1 MVANTSSNSTTRGL
15 DGMAEAPTG
24 RQAEILAFIE
34 DHVAR
39 HGYPPT
45 VREIGTGVGLASPS
59 TVHRHL
65 EKLEEGGHLTRD
77 PSKPR
82 AMLVGIKG
90 GKTPAATVTPDFML
104 PLVGAV
110 AAGAPILADEHVED
124 HVAAPF
130 AADYL
135 LRVKGDSMINAGI
148 LDGDLVAVKQ
158 QDTARDGQIVVALLE
173 DEATV
178 KRVYREPGGVRL
190 EAENEAYEP
199 IRGTDIKVIGRVV
212 GVMRDL

>member
-1 MVANTSSNSTTRGL
+1 
-15 DGMAEAPTG
+15 MASAPTG

-34 DHVAR
+34 DHVDR

-45 VREIGTGVGLASPS
+45 VREIGQGVGLASPS

-65 EKLEEGGHLTRD
+65 EKLEEGGHLRRD

-82 AMLVGIKG
+82 AMLVGLQG
-90 GKTPAATVTPDFML
+90 GRGAARSGPPPMTL

-110 AAGAPILADEHVED
+110 AAGAPILAEEYVQD

-158 QDTARDGQIVVALLE
+158 QDTARDGEIVVALMGE
-173 DEATV
+173 EATV

-190 EAENEAYEP
+190 EAENDAYDP
-199 IRGTDIKVIGRVV
+199 IRGTDISVIGRVV

>member
-1 MVANTSSNSTTRGL
+1 
-15 DGMAEAPTG
+15 MATAPTG

-34 DHVAR
+34 DHVER

-65 EKLEEGGHLTRD
+65 EKLEEGGHLKRD

-82 AMLVGIKG
+82 AMLVGLQG
-90 GKTPAATVTPDFML
+90 GKQAASAAPAPMTL

-110 AAGAPILADEHVED
+110 AAGSPILAEEHVED

-148 LDGDLVAVKQ
+148 LDGDLLIARVQA
-158 QDTARDGQIVVALLE
+158 TADPGTIVVALI
-173 DEATV
+173 DGEATV
-178 KRVYREPGGVRL
+178 KRYFPEPDGVRL
-190 EAENEAYEP
+190 QPENPAMAP
-199 IRGTDIKVIGRVV
+199 IRIRESDARDTLIQGVV
-212 GVMRDL
+212 VAVFRRLNPTFHG